1 MSTLTTPGEQRKMRH
16 AKVVGLFLSAAI
28 VVTSMNSVATAVEPS
43 DKIELSAVTW
53 NLSKAKGDSDLSAA
67 QAVVAAL
74 LIESSEVNYPKFKSK
89 TSPKAKKIVS
99 AWLNAKKAKKSDAIA
114 SKMSGFTTSNGKTG
128 DIYILKVGVAAW
140 QSTKNSKKSDAD
152 AANAFTRTVWEASL
166 GYSAVLMTNEDT
178 ILEIKTEVENW
189 NASKG

>member
-1 MSTLTTPGEQRKMRH
+1 MLTLILSLSTLG
-16 AKVVGLFLSAAI
+16 
-28 VVTSMNSVATAVEPS
+28 SVAIAAEST

-114 SKMSGFTTSNGKTG
+114 AKMSGFTTSNGKAG
-128 DIYILKVGVAAW
+128 DIYILKVGLAAW
-140 QSTKNSKKSDAD
+140 QSTKNSKKSDTD
-152 AANAFTRTVWEASL
+152 AAYAFTRAVWEATL
-166 GYSAVLMTNEDT
+166 GYSAILMTNEDT